1 MKRFFKAL
9 WSILPGIAVLLLLL
23 AVISYALLSILR
35 CCSFYEDKVIT
46 EQTREDGVYT
56 VKLMQTS
63 EAFLFSGVSGAV
75 ALYDQDGKRLDY
87 AAFHLGHDT
96 VRVEAEDL
104 KSVVWGE
111 HGVTVIVA
119 DHDDPGDQTF
129 YIPYPNE

>member
-1 MKRFFKAL
+1 MKQFFKAL

-63 EAFLFSGVSGAV
+63 EVYREIYEAQTKGKETEEGGA
-75 ALYDQDGKRLDY
+75 K
-87 AAFHLGHDT
+87 
-96 VRVEAEDL
+96 
-104 KSVVWGE
+104 
-111 HGVTVIVA
+111 
-119 DHDDPGDQTF
+119 
-129 YIPYPNE
+129 